1 MALFDDSVTFASLNI
16 SHTNISAGILFPDV
30 LNFIFPSQ

>member
-1 MALFDDSVTFASLNI
+1 MVLFDGSVTFISPNI
-16 SHTNISAGILFPDV
+16 SHTNISAGILLTDV